1 MVQAESAF
9 LGQLSDGYNLGNI
22 ASQLFS
28 RSVFCKRD
36 EVRSPNLAVS
46 RQVLFSGNSSLVMVL
61 DQAPFLF
68 HLGVSSFLGLD
79 VVVS

>member
-1 MVQAESAF
+1 MIQAESAF
-9 LGQLSDGYNLGNI
+9 LGQLSNGYISGNI

-28 RSVFCKRD
+28 RCVFCKRD

-46 RQVLFSGNSSLVMVL
+46 RQVLFSGNSSLVMVRG
-61 DQAPFLF
+61 QAPFLF
-68 HLGVSSFLGLD
+68 DLGVSSFLGLD

>member
-1 MVQAESAF
+1 MYAF
-9 LGQLSDGYNLGNI
+9 LGQLSNGFNSGDI

-46 RQVLFSGNSSLVMVL
+46 RQVLFSGNSFLVMVI

-68 HLGVSSFLGLD
+68 DLGVSSFLELD
-79 VVVS
+79 VVIS